1 MNGKIS
7 LYNLNN
13 YKKIKEL
20 NFRDNIS
27 SIDTLDDY
35 LLFSTGKRNLE
46 IELKNN
52 EEEFNDFENI
62 NNYSIQIIQL

>member
-1 MNGKIS
+1 MNGKIN

-35 LLFSTGKRNLE
+35 LLFSTEKKNLE

>member
-1 MNGKIS
+1 MNGKIT

-35 LLFSTGKRNLE
+35 LLFSTEKKNLE

>member
-35 LLFSTGKRNLE
+35 LLFSTGKRN
-46 IELKNN
+46 
-52 EEEFNDFENI
+52 F
-62 NNYSIQIIQL
+62 